1 MYRRDQLANRDVGL
15 TESGFGVCVAVG
27 KVRKGDGL
35 ELTASWGTVF
45 RPLDIVARIYGA
57 MRLAE
62 LGQAAGSVAYPAV
75 SAAIKRFEK
84 RLNS

>member
-1 MYRRDQLANRDVGL
+1 
-15 TESGFGVCVAVG
+15 
-27 KVRKGDGL
+27 
-35 ELTASWGTVF
+35 
-45 RPLDIVARIYGA
+45 

-62 LGQAAGSVAYPAV
+62 LGQAAGGVVYSAV